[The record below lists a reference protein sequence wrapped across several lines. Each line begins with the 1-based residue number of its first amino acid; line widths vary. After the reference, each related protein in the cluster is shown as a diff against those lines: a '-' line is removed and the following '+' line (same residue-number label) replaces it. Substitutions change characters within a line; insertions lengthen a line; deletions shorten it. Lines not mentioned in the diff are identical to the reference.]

1 MAEYSK
7 RSSVDFTNNHV
18 DEWKNIYNSYKFGMG
33 QYPYQLFGKNPT
45 YAFTPVEDVSGM
57 DNWEILHRWIGKITN
72 AGYDVMIRDVSYLGF
87 PSFHIIIPGL
97 SEMVYPSDL
106 QFRATNTRYYVS
118 NILRDCPEKI
128 NAKNS
133 KLFISTMEYF
143 LGNAYEN
150 TMESYYG
157 VVNPEDVPCEKI
169 YCGCAY
175 FIAMNYVLRGEYS
188 KASEKM
194 DYIMY
199 MADEGISKDLI
210 NKSEFSF
217 LQAVK
222 YYVSAMASIDNHE
235 IVMEYLRTLFDEYI
249 CNRVD
254 DIFIDQ
260 RNVIIKQYPCLTKN
274 SITNREKYSGLYES
288 ISQYTY
294 ALRTR
299 QMADIIEQSELSKFV
314 D

>member
-1 MAEYSK
+1 M
-7 RSSVDFTNNHV
+7 
-18 DEWKNIYNSYKFGMG
+18 
-33 QYPYQLFGKNPT
+33 
-45 YAFTPVEDVSGM
+45 
-57 DNWEILHRWIGKITN
+57 
-72 AGYDVMIRDVSYLGF
+72 YL
-87 PSFHIIIPGL
+87 
-97 SEMVYPSDL
+97 
-106 QFRATNTRYYVS
+106 
-118 NILRDCPEKI
+118 
-128 NAKNS
+128 
-133 KLFISTMEYF
+133 
-143 LGNAYEN
+143 
-150 TMESYYG
+150 
-157 VVNPEDVPCEKI
+157 EKI

>member
-1 MAEYSK
+1 
-7 RSSVDFTNNHV
+7 
-18 DEWKNIYNSYKFGMG
+18 
-33 QYPYQLFGKNPT
+33 
-45 YAFTPVEDVSGM
+45 
-57 DNWEILHRWIGKITN
+57 
-72 AGYDVMIRDVSYLGF
+72 
-87 PSFHIIIPGL
+87 
-97 SEMVYPSDL
+97 
-106 QFRATNTRYYVS
+106 
-118 NILRDCPEKI
+118 
-128 NAKNS
+128 
-133 KLFISTMEYF
+133 
-143 LGNAYEN
+143 
-150 TMESYYG
+150 MESYYG

-274 SITNREKYSGLYES
+274 SITNREKYGLLEEHEMDS
-288 ISQYTY
+288 II
-294 ALRTR
+294 
-299 QMADIIEQSELSKFV
+299 ADSNEKTVASDVASSATAGAAAAGCAVAASFAA
-314 D
+314 

>member
-1 MAEYSK
+1 
-7 RSSVDFTNNHV
+7 
-18 DEWKNIYNSYKFGMG
+18 
-33 QYPYQLFGKNPT
+33 
-45 YAFTPVEDVSGM
+45 
-57 DNWEILHRWIGKITN
+57 
-72 AGYDVMIRDVSYLGF
+72 
-87 PSFHIIIPGL
+87 
-97 SEMVYPSDL
+97 
-106 QFRATNTRYYVS
+106 
-118 NILRDCPEKI
+118 
-128 NAKNS
+128 
-133 KLFISTMEYF
+133 MEYF

-157 VVNPEDVPCEKI
+157 VVNTEDVPCEKI

-260 RNVIIKQYPCLTKN
+260 RNVIIKQYPCLTKIVLRIVK
-274 SITNREKYSGLYES
+274 SIQDYMNPFLNIHMHYVHDRWQILLNKANYQNLLTNR
-288 ISQYTY
+288 I
-294 ALRTR
+294 
-299 QMADIIEQSELSKFV
+299 
-314 D
+314 